1 MSESPD
7 SSRPRTTETAAA
19 PLELPLPAASRRFVL
34 LYTLAFLSTTLLFL
48 APLLGTLALKINA
61 LVGLQLAPSSLA
73 LVAGV
78 GAFLAMF
85 ANPFFGMLSD
95 RTSLRLGR
103 RRTWMLIGLVGGS
116 SGVLVVALAP
126 TIPAVLLGWCI
137 AQVGFNA
144 LLAAMAAVLPDQVP
158 PSQRGMV
165 AGILGVCVPVA
176 SVAAAGLVNLFGGNQ
191 FAMFMAPCG
200 IAGVFIILFALTIK
214 DSRPAASERWSI
226 SGVARGFY
234 VNPRTHPDFGWVFVS
249 RFLLVLAYSFLTT
262 FLAYYLIAQ
271 LRSAE
276 RDVPGQILLGTLVQS
291 AVVVVAS
298 VSGGKLSDRTRRR
311 KVFVVTAS
319 VLYGIGMFALALAG
333 DVTAY
338 LIAMGIAGLGFGLY
352 LAVDLA
358 LVVDVLPKNDRAATH
373 LGILNMASALPTS
386 IAPAIAPA
394 ILLLTGGSYA
404 ALYTTAGACALLGA
418 IAVLPIRGAR

>member
-1 MSESPD
+1 MTASQEWP
-7 SSRPRTTETAAA
+7 PAMGGAPIETAVSMLV
-19 PLELPLPAASRRFVL
+19 PPVSKLFVI
-34 LYTLAFLSTTLLFL
+34 LYSLAFLGTTLLFI
-48 APLLGTLALKINA
+48 APLLVTLALKINS
-61 LVGLQLAPSSLA
+61 LVGLDRAPGALA

-95 RTSLRLGR
+95 RTSSRFGR
-103 RRTWMLIGLVGGS
+103 RRTWMVLGLVGGTF
-116 SGVLVVALAP
+116 GILVVAVSPNIP
-126 TIPAVLLGWCI
+126 TVLVGWCI

-165 AGILGVCVPVA
+165 AGVLGVCVPVA
-176 SVAAAGLVNLFGGNQ
+176 SVVGASLVNLFAGNQ
-191 FAMFMAPCG
+191 LAMFLAPCL
-200 IAGVFIILFALTIK
+200 IAGAFIILFALTMK
-214 DSRPAASERWSI
+214 DPSAPAPEPRSI
-226 SGVARGFY
+226 RGLVDVFSMI
-234 VNPRTHPDFGWVFVS
+234 RRMHPDFRWVFAS

-271 LRSAE
+271 LGSPE

-298 VSGGKLSDRTRRR
+298 VTGGRLSDRTGRR
-311 KVFVVTAS
+311 KVFVISAS
-319 VLYGIGMFALALAG
+319 TVYGVGMFAMALAG
-333 DVTAY
+333 EVTAY
-338 LIAMGIAGLGFGLY
+338 LVAMGIAGLGFGLY

-358 LVVDVLPKNDRAATH
+358 LAVDVLPKGDRAATY
-373 LGILNMASALPTS
+373 LGILNIAGALPSS

-394 ILLLTGGSYA
+394 ILLVTGGSFAGLYA
-404 ALYTTAGACALLGA
+404 VAGACALLGA
-418 IAVLPIRGAR
+418 LAVLPVRGAR